1 MRRKGRNAALGRFG
15 AQQCSA
21 TNKRQSKASIK
32 PNTSKASISAATARN
47 WLLFG
52 IAAGPTPYLVVVL
65 IPTFL

>member
-1 MRRKGRNAALGRFG
+1 MLLSVGSEPN
-15 AQQCSA
+15 SA
-21 TNKRQSKASIK
+21 VRLTKDSKASIK